1 MSAFDIL
8 NELKEA
14 YLATFPAHIDEIES
28 LILNIEKKRGDHTEN
43 FEALYRKAHS
53 LKGSGGTYGFN
64 IITSICH
71 QLEDFLSASLIE
83 EDSVTQDKVDTVFSY
98 TDLLK
103 ETHEL
108 LENEKTDFKEIS
120 QKLELIKKKESDHL
134 LKGLFVGPASQV
146 YSKMSINLFEQ
157 LNIQCSTI
165 DNGMTALQRLL
176 HEHFDFL
183 ITSKEN
189 LELNGLALIA
199 AIKLNH
205 GKNQKIKTILITT
218 NATNDAPPGYE
229 PDCII
234 LKNKDF
240 SQNLEKTMEELRH
253 SIL

>member
-1 MSAFDIL
+1 MSTFDIL
-8 NELKEA
+8 NELKET
-14 YLATFPAHIDEIES
+14 YLATFPAQIDEIET
-28 LILNIEKKRGDHTEN
+28 LILNIEKKRGAHKAN

-64 IITSICH
+64 IISSICH
-71 QLEDFLSASLIE
+71 QLEDFLSASFVE
-83 EDSVTQDKVDTVFSY
+83 EASVTQDNVDTVFSY

-103 ETHEL
+103 ETHNL
-108 LENEKTDFKEIS
+108 LENERTDFADILH
-120 QKLELIKKKESDHL
+120 KLELIKKKESDHE

-146 YSKMSINLFEQ
+146 YSKMSITLFEQ

-165 DNGMTALQRLL
+165 ENGMTALQRLL

-218 NATNDAPPGYE
+218 NATNDAPKGYE

-240 SQNLEKTMEELRH
+240 SQNLQKTMEELRH
-253 SIL
+253 SI